1 MHALHAFVYGRLQ
14 RPSRDACNDIGHQK
28 IANHCVVHAS
38 SDDKTDG
45 VARVLK
51 NTVVR

>member
-1 MHALHAFVYGRLQ
+1 MHALHAFVCGCLQ
-14 RPSRDACNDIGHQK
+14 RRSRDACNNIGQPK

-38 SDDKTDG
+38 SDDRTDG

-51 NTVVR
+51 NMVVR